1 MGFFQYKSVE
11 KGWIKVI
18 EIVSYTVLAAL
29 CWLGGWRFT
38 LRLFKKKEVEL
49 PKKKKIVIEIVSG
62 VLLEALAVTLALL
75 LVQAGIISYFEAL
88 RAELVMCALLF
99 AGLIDF
105 RLMIIPNKLTL
116 ALLVTTVLSY
126 VIEFIINS
134 NYITRIALDA
144 LLGCAVCFVIFF
156 VGKLISRKGM
166 GMGDIKLAAVMGLAL
181 GLNSSLGCL
190 LWAMIIASLTGIILL
205 LTKKMK
211 TKSKLAMAPFFF
223 AGTVVGHIMLAVGG
237 RL

>member
-1 MGFFQYKSVE
+1 M
-11 KGWIKVI
+11 I

-29 CWLGGWRFT
+29 CWLGGWIFT

-49 PKKKKIVIEIVSG
+49 SKKKKIVLEIVSG
-62 VLLEALAVTLALL
+62 ILLEALAVALALF
-75 LVQAGIISYFEAL
+75 LVNVGILSYFEAL

-105 RLMIIPNKLTL
+105 KLMIIPNKLTL
-116 ALLVTTVLSY
+116 ALLITTVIAY
-126 VIEFIINS
+126 AVEFILNS
-134 NYITRIALDA
+134 NFITSTALDA

-190 LWAMIIASLTGIILL
+190 LWAMIIASITGIILL
-205 LTKKMK
+205 LTKKMN

-223 AGTVVGHIMLAVGG
+223 AGMVVGHIMLAVGG

>member
-1 MGFFQYKSVE
+1 MF
-11 KGWIKVI
+11 

-29 CWLGGWRFT
+29 CWFGGWLFT
-38 LRLFKKKEVEL
+38 LKLFKKKEVEL
-49 PKKKKIVIEIVSG
+49 SNKKKIVLEIISG
-62 VLLEALAVTLALL
+62 LLLEALAVGLALL
-75 LVQAGIISYFEAL
+75 LVKTGILSYYEAL

-105 RLMIIPNKLTL
+105 KLMIIPNKLTL
-116 ALLVTTVLSY
+116 ALLITTVIAY
-126 VIEFIINS
+126 AVEFILNS
-134 NYITRIALDA
+134 RFIISTALDA

-190 LWAMIIASLTGIILL
+190 LWAMIIASVTGIILL

-223 AGTVVGHIMLAVGG
+223 AGTVVGNIMLAVGG